1 MADKTI
7 VYPRSIDDIPLWR
20 QRELEA
26 DLLWFSGYP
35 PTKRLAYIDREWEQ
49 TQRFIQ
55 RFSLE
60 KRWKGKKN
68 STS

>member
-1 MADKTI
+1 MAGKTI
-7 VYPRSIDDIPLWR
+7 AYPKSIDDIPLWR

-26 DLLWFSGYP
+26 DLLWFSKYP
-35 PTKRLAYIDREWEQ
+35 PSKRLAYIDREWEQ
-49 TQRFIQ
+49 TERFIQ

-60 KRWKGKKN
+60 KRWKGKRN

>member
-35 PTKRLAYIDREWEQ
+35 PSKLSIDREWEQ